1 MESQVM
7 LGIVVFALFVVA
19 IGTLVKYLTKHNK
32 PYQSVEVN
40 PVGTHRPSLSAAK
53 VFSAPYGSV
62 ENKFG
67 RFKVTLADGTKKT
80 IVGNLKTILE
90 VNSVKDYY
98 EII

>member
-7 LGIVVFALFVVA
+7 LGIAVFALFVVA
-19 IGTLVKYLTKHNK
+19 IGALIKYFTKHNK

-40 PVGTHRPSLSAAK
+40 LVGTHRPSSAAK
-53 VFSAPYGSV
+53 VFSAPYGSA
-62 ENKFG
+62 EDKFG
-67 RFKVTLADGTKKT
+67 RFKVTLADGSKKT

-98 EII
+98 EIK